1 MFFWLCVALAAL
13 CIGYR
18 KQIFARFN
26 RSLAVFSAEVAE
38 EARNR
43 RIVSFDIPIDNQVCP
58 GIYDFLARIA
68 SPGRYIDMLLSFD
81 VGTLDRDC
89 IIDCNS
95 TWGGR
100 CRGDDDVKLVNVTLD
115 PEVEPREISRLE
127 GMSEAERGV
136 YMTGLIC
143 DDIAYRKENGVPMC
157 GCAA

>member
-58 GIYDFLARIA
+58 GIYDFFG
-68 SPGRYIDMLLSFD
+68 SNGLS
-81 VGTLDRDC
+81 RQ
-89 IIDCNS
+89 
-95 TWGGR
+95 
-100 CRGDDDVKLVNVTLD
+100 
-115 PEVEPREISRLE
+115 
-127 GMSEAERGV
+127 V
-136 YMTGLIC
+136 YRHV
-143 DDIAYRKENGVPMC
+143 AVVRRWH
-157 GCAA
+157 A